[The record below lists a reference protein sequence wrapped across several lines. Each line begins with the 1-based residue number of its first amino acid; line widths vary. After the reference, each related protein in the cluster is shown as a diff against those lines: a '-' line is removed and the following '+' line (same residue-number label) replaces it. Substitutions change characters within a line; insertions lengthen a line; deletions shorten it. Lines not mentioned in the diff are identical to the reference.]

1 MRRSVRHVAL
11 LASCVALLVLGV
23 PLAVAVRWVVVDQER
38 GELTRVA
45 LAASAHLD
53 LASHLTDPLE
63 VPASEPGTR
72 VAVYGVLGN
81 RAQGTGPAAA
91 DAVVR
96 RATSG
101 QVVDEVIGGDLVVAV
116 PVSQQERVVAVVR
129 AATPRSTGWLRTGW
143 LWAAQLVASA
153 VALTLAAAVAQRRA
167 TRLVHPLEELAQ
179 VSVRVSSGDFTAQA
193 DRAGIP
199 ELDQLATTQ
208 NEMVRAV
215 AAMVERERR
224 FATDASHQLRTPL
237 TRLDLTLEAASEE
250 ASDNRRDELIAL
262 ARSEVAALVTTIQ
275 DVLALARAS
284 SAAEDQPQRSV
295 TLAELAQEIDSTWH
309 GTFAG
314 AGRRL
319 VIEMPADL
327 AAVTVAASVAQQIV
341 AVLIDNALAHGSGT
355 VTLGGSRRGG
365 VLTVEVSDEG
375 TTRLTAVEMFRRGVS
390 QADTPGIGLALA
402 RELAESAQGRLVLAA
417 GSPTTF
423 AWLVFETPASPPTAL
438 DAAGAPQS

>member
-11 LASCVALLVLGV
+11 IASCVALLVLGV
-23 PLAVAVRWVVVDQER
+23 PLAVAIRWVVVDQER

-63 VPASEPGTR
+63 VPASEPGTL
-72 VAVYGVLGN
+72 VAVYGVRGN

-101 QVVDEVIGGDLVVAV
+101 QVVDQVIGGDLVVAV

-129 AATPRSTGWLRTGW
+129 AAAPRSTGWLRTGW
-143 LWAAQLVASA
+143 LWAAQLLASA
-153 VALTLAAAVAQRRA
+153 VALTLAAVVAQRRA
-167 TRLVHPLEELAQ
+167 TRLARPLEELAQ

-199 ELDQLATTQ
+199 ELDQLAVTQ

-215 AAMVERERR
+215 AAMVDRERR

-237 TRLDLTLEAASEE
+237 TRLDLTLEAASET
-250 ASDNRRDELIAL
+250 DGKRRDELIAQ
-262 ARSEVAALVTTIQ
+262 ARSEVAGLVTTIQ
-275 DVLALARAS
+275 DVLALARSS
-284 SAAEDQPQRSV
+284 SAAADQPQRSV
-295 TLAELAQEIDSTWH
+295 TLGELAQDIDSTWH
-309 GTFAG
+309 GTFAA

-327 AAVTVAASVAQQIV
+327 TALTVPAGVAQQIV
-341 AVLIDNALAHGSGT
+341 AILIDNALAHGSGT
-355 VTLGGSRRGG
+355 VTLRGSRRGG

-423 AWLVFETPASPPTAL
+423 AWMVFETPVSPPTAI
-438 DAAGAPQS
+438 DPTGAPHAW

>member
-1 MRRSVRHVAL
+1 
-11 LASCVALLVLGV
+11 
-23 PLAVAVRWVVVDQER
+23 
-38 GELTRVA
+38 
-45 LAASAHLD
+45 
-53 LASHLTDPLE
+53 
-63 VPASEPGTR
+63 
-72 VAVYGVLGN
+72 
-81 RAQGTGPAAA
+81 
-91 DAVVR
+91 VR

-101 QVVDEVIGGDLVVAV
+101 QVVDQVIGGDLVVAV